1 MSASEPEQVT
11 IKPIPVHIQYWTAW
25 VGQNGHV
32 NFRQDVY
39 FRDLDL
45 EVALTNPAYRVMEQL
60 QARGGK
66 KQAGL

>member
-1 MSASEPEQVT
+1 MNINNITS
-11 IKPIPVHIQYWTAW
+11 W
-25 VGQNGHV
+25 VGQDGHV

-66 KQAGL
+66 KPAGL